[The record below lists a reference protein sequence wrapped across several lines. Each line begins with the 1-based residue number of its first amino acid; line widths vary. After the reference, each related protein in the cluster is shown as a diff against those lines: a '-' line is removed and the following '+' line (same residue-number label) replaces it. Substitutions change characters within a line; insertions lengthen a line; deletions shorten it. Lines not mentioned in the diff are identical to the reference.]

1 MKKRVVISE
10 EIQNLIN
17 VSKAAPAVLT
27 HRLITDMLLRKYG
40 DKAVALLEQR
50 KVLIASLHREVD
62 DHPMVGYVKSI
73 GGVVKVDTGSKSRIC
88 SDTVTDHFRALD
100 HNSPRSPH
108 TGMKRAAQSGIYQ
121 HSVAEAYFYQGC
133 VSYSNGSSDIS
144 KAVAD
149 LFGEKV
155 STTWLGWKTEEYE
168 PSWNH
173 SRSGAYFV
181 VPLKAL
187 LPDISA
193 AFEKL
198 LEAEVKMVKAMHSD
212 ACLLLSQTSKA
223 RSIKTLINKIPDILE
238 HKDLKTML
246 GFSDNPQKAR
256 VKALTEAFSGST
268 MR

>member
-1 MKKRVVISE
+1 MSNKIEVI
-10 EIQNLIN
+10 I
-17 VSKAAPAVLT
+17 
-27 HRLITDMLLRKYG
+27 
-40 DKAVALLEQR
+40 
-50 KVLIASLHREVD
+50 VD

-73 GGVVKVDTGSKSRIC
+73 GGQVKVGTGNETSIC
-88 SDTVTDHFRALD
+88 SDTVNDHFRALD
-100 HNSPRSPH
+100 HNSPRSPY
-108 TGMKRAAQSGIYQ
+108 TGMKRAAQSGIYH

-149 LFGEKV
+149 LFGEKF
-155 STTWLGWKTEEYE
+155 STTGLGWKTSEYE
-168 PSWNH
+168 PSW
-173 SRSGAYFV
+173 SKGRSGAYFFV
-181 VPLKAL
+181 SLKNL
-187 LPDISA
+187 LPDIGA
-193 AFEKL
+193 EFEKL
-198 LEAEVKMVKAMHSD
+198 REAEVKMVKAMHSD
-212 ACLLLSQTSKA
+212 ACLLLNQTSKA